1 MRADK
6 RETRKPQM
14 FETVLLAA
22 HPTGGLAHTPIGITP
37 YPLRAPHSMT
47 GCAMLSADHDK
58 RYGLRTLRAREQR
71 SKRVHASSSILR
83 APSHVSSSVVAR
95 CLLALF
101 MFDVSALARIH
112 ERCTHDS
119 VRRLREV
126 VSFPLWFAPSPSKP
140 AGKRTNNVARDDL
153 QFMRVSC
160 SPMGTRGKTGRRG
173 WGGAPHSPSCN
184 RWIAG
189 TNMHTRMRSFFGP
202 WVFVWQEP
210 HMFQCRYEND
220 VHTLFFRGGGG
231 FACARVG
238 L

>member
-1 MRADK
+1 MLRETTAPRISVHCLLTSYERADK

-22 HPTGGLAHTPIGITP
+22 HPTDGLAYTPIGITP
-37 YPLRAPHSMT
+37 YPLRAPHRMT

-58 RYGLRTLRAREQR
+58 RYGFRTLRAREHR

-126 VSFPLWFAPSPSKP
+126 VSFGLRVKMCVWLGVSR
-140 AGKRTNNVARDDL
+140 GLDL
-153 QFMRVSC
+153 AFLN
-160 SPMGTRGKTGRRG
+160 
-173 WGGAPHSPSCN
+173 A
-184 RWIAG
+184 
-189 TNMHTRMRSFFGP
+189 
-202 WVFVWQEP
+202 
-210 HMFQCRYEND
+210 D
-220 VHTLFFRGGGG
+220 
-231 FACARVG
+231 
-238 L
+238 

>member
-1 MRADK
+1 
-6 RETRKPQM
+6 
-14 FETVLLAA
+14 
-22 HPTGGLAHTPIGITP
+22 
-37 YPLRAPHSMT
+37 MT

-58 RYGLRTLRAREQR
+58 RYGLRTLRAREHR

-140 AGKRTNNVARDDL
+140 AGKRTHISARARFSARGCLYGRNRICSSAVTKMTCTPSFFVVGVVLPVRVLTCSRVACCGNVVAILARDG
-153 QFMRVSC
+153 V
-160 SPMGTRGKTGRRG
+160 PGARGERKRGHADSGPVGERRKSNRPRIDSER
-173 WGGAPHSPSCN
+173 GA
-184 RWIAG
+184 
-189 TNMHTRMRSFFGP
+189 
-202 WVFVWQEP
+202 
-210 HMFQCRYEND
+210 
-220 VHTLFFRGGGG
+220 
-231 FACARVG
+231 
-238 L
+238 

>member
-1 MRADK
+1 MLRETTAPRISVHCLLTAYERADK

-37 YPLRAPHSMT
+37 YPLRSPHSMT

-58 RYGLRTLRAREQR
+58 RYGLRTLRAREHR

-153 QFMRVSC
+153 QFMRVSR
-160 SPMGTRGKTGRRG
+160 SPMGTSGDPRARWGTRCAGRGDGRPRG
-173 WGGAPHSPSCN
+173 
-184 RWIAG
+184 
-189 TNMHTRMRSFFGP
+189 
-202 WVFVWQEP
+202 
-210 HMFQCRYEND
+210 
-220 VHTLFFRGGGG
+220 
-231 FACARVG
+231 
-238 L
+238 

>member
-1 MRADK
+1 
-6 RETRKPQM
+6 M

-58 RYGLRTLRAREQR
+58 RYGFRTLRAREHR

-83 APSHVSSSVVAR
+83 APSHVSSFVVAR

-153 QFMRVSC
+153 QFMRVSR
-160 SPMGTRGKTGRRG
+160 SPMGTSGKTGRRG
-173 WGGAPHSPSCN
+173 WGGTPHAPSCN

-189 TNMHTRMRSFFGP
+189 ANIHTRTRSFFGP
-202 WVFVWQEP
+202 WVLVWQEP

-220 VHTLFFRGGGG
+220 VHTLFLRGGGG
-231 FACARVG
+231 FTCARVD

>member
-1 MRADK
+1 
-6 RETRKPQM
+6 
-14 FETVLLAA
+14 
-22 HPTGGLAHTPIGITP
+22 
-37 YPLRAPHSMT
+37 MT

-58 RYGLRTLRAREQR
+58 RYGLRTLRAREHR

-140 AGKRTNNVARDDL
+140 AGKRTNNVARAMGYPVRGERGREATRIAGRL
-153 QFMRVSC
+153 ASAANRTAPVSIA
-160 SPMGTRGKTGRRG
+160 SAARAAWGVPVHRERLPQRQNVVEFRTGR
-173 WGGAPHSPSCN
+173 
-184 RWIAG
+184 
-189 TNMHTRMRSFFGP
+189 
-202 WVFVWQEP
+202 
-210 HMFQCRYEND
+210 
-220 VHTLFFRGGGG
+220 
-231 FACARVG
+231 ARA
-238 L
+238 